1 VFWRNNETPSYA
13 LSQFLHFLQQN

>member
-1 VFWRNNETPSYA
+1 WRNNETPSYA